1 MSGPLHR
8 HLAGSE
14 LFRDLPA
21 ELLAG
26 LEPLLTTVTLEG
38 GADLVRQGDPGDA
51 MFVLVEGRLDVLVTA
66 EPGHEVVVD
75 NLGPGTSVGEMAL
88 MAGQERTATVRA
100 AGPANLVRLARHDF
114 EVLLAA
120 NPELGEA
127 VFRLM
132 QPRLQRIQLG
142 SVLEQWFPELD
153 AGQIRDLQDSVSWH
167 GVAAGS
173 QLYAQGDAADG
184 MYLLVSGRLRLS
196 ERLPDGSERLIGEIA
211 RGASVGELAVL
222 DGGSRG
228 ETVTAIRDSQLVR
241 LDAGHVTAHPQVL
254 RQIARN
260 ALARAATVGRST
272 QERPGPPRTL
282 LLVPAGPAAPA
293 LSLARSLA
301 AGLGDAMVLDR
312 QLVAE
317 RFSSADAADAGPGDG
332 ADQALTHWLNE
343 MEGRHDCLLLVA
355 DPHSSGWTRRCIG
368 IADKVLLVA
377 VADGAPEP
385 AEAERE
391 LPAGYE
397 LVLVQSDDCELPQ
410 GTSRWLEPRRPLTH
424 YHVRLGNEGDVARLA
439 RRLTGRA
446 IGLALSGGGARAYV
460 HIGLVKLLEEL
471 GVPVDMVA
479 GTSMGA
485 LVGGVY
491 AHRLNFDHCYRI
503 ASRFG
508 DPKMLLDKTL
518 PLVALAESK
527 NVTATFQSMFDD
539 VRIEDLWV
547 PYMCVSANL
556 TRAEPVLHERGPL
569 WEAIRASTAIP
580 GIFTPVVQ
588 GGDVLVDGGIM
599 NNYPVDVIRE
609 RNATGL
615 VIGSNAESA
624 SRNQSYDFG
633 HSVSGWQVLLDRFR
647 PAGRRRKYPSILGT
661 LMRSTSVSSK
671 HLGAGADALAD
682 VTVRYPAQDFG
693 NLEFDRYP
701 ELTDIGYAAAVEKI
715 GPWWEAV
722 RGEVK
727 LGQ

>member
-1 MSGPLHR
+1 MNGPLHR

-14 LFRDLPA
+14 LFKGLPA

-26 LEPLLTTVTLEG
+26 LEPLLTTVTLDG

-51 MFVLVEGRLDVLVTA
+51 MFVLVEGRLEVLVEA

-88 MAGQERTATVRA
+88 MAGRERTATVRSV
-100 AGPANLVRLARHDF
+100 GPSGLVRLARRDF
-114 EVLLAA
+114 EGLLAA
-120 NPELGEA
+120 DPELREA

-142 SVLEQWFPELD
+142 SVLEQWFPDLGAAQLRE
-153 AGQIRDLQDSVSWH
+153 LQDSVSWH
-167 GVAAGS
+167 GVTAGS
-173 QLYAQGDAADG
+173 RLYEQGDAADG

-196 ERLPDGSERLIGEIA
+196 ERLPDGSERQLGEIA
-211 RGASVGELAVL
+211 RGGSVGELAVL
-222 DGGSRG
+222 DGGRRG

-241 LDAGHVTAHPQVL
+241 LGAQHVTAHPQVL
-254 RQIARN
+254 TQIARN
-260 ALARAATVGRST
+260 ALKRAAQAGRST
-272 QERPGPPRTL
+272 QDRPGPPRTL
-282 LLVPAGPAAPA
+282 LLVPSGPAGPVR
-293 LSLARSLA
+293 SLARALA
-301 AGLGDAMVLDR
+301 AKLGDAMVLDR

-343 MEGRHDCLLLVA
+343 TEGRHDCLLLVA
-355 DPHSSGWTRRCIG
+355 DPRSSGWTRRCVG

-377 VADGAPEP
+377 AADSAPEP
-385 AEAERE
+385 TEVENE
-391 LPAGYE
+391 LPDGHE
-397 LVLVQSDDCELPQ
+397 LVLVHPDDCDLPS
-410 GTSRWLEPRRPLTH
+410 GTARWLEPRRLSAH
-424 YHVRLGNEGDVARLA
+424 HHVRLGNEGDVARLA

-446 IGLALSGGGARAYV
+446 VGLALSGGGARAYV
-460 HIGLVKLLEEL
+460 HIGLIKLLEEL

-491 AHRLNFDHCYRI
+491 AHQLSFEHCYRI

-527 NVTATFQSMFDD
+527 NVTATFQSMFGD

-547 PYMCVSANL
+547 PYVCVSANL
-556 TRAEPVLHERGPL
+556 TRAEPVLHVRGTL

-588 GGDVLVDGGIM
+588 DGDVLVDGGIM
-599 NNYPVDVIRE
+599 NNYPVDVMRE
-609 RNATGL
+609 RIGTGL

-624 SRNQSYDFG
+624 YRNQPYDFG
-633 HSVSGWQVLLDRFR
+633 HSVSGWQVLLDRLR
-647 PAGRRRKYPSILGT
+647 PGGRRRRYPSILGT

-671 HLGAGADALAD
+671 HLGAAADELAD

-701 ELTDIGYAAAVEKI
+701 ELTDLGYLAAVEKI
-715 GPWWEAV
+715 GPWWEDARATV
-722 RGEVK
+722 Q